1 MRAQQERACTWTKR
15 GTEGDKQET
24 GQGGAGGLHT
34 IPTSPQRSL
43 ARRPHRALQVAA
55 MYWTVA
61 CKPRSTHWA
70 LPIARADGWK
80 QATAADLASKLLLTP
95 DRNWP
100 ANIMHELLEGT
111 TQSHQAQSVSIFQIH
126 HSAFR
131 GSGGADD
138 LGFA

>member
-80 QATAADLASKLLLTP
+80 QATAAGEQGLRVSSIVHVSDADRDLQTLPASCY
-95 DRNWP
+95 
-100 ANIMHELLEGT
+100 
-111 TQSHQAQSVSIFQIH
+111 
-126 HSAFR
+126 
-131 GSGGADD
+131 
-138 LGFA
+138 